1 MKRIINLSV
10 LGISVFL
17 LVLSMLPP
25 DRSEAGSS
33 GGRRF
38 YLTKDTF
45 TGAQA
50 LTACGKGYHMA
61 SLYEI
66 FEVSNL
72 RYNTILGLTVDDS
85 GSGPPTSD
93 FGWIRTGQSSSAS
106 SMPGVGNCF
115 VWSSDLSTAEGTAV
129 QLRFNFDFQSDDVV
143 NPWRSVASPCHGGI
157 RVWCLQN

>member
-1 MKRIINLSV
+1 MKRIDHLPILA
-10 LGISVFL
+10 IFVFL

-33 GGRRF
+33 TGRKF
-38 YLTKDTF
+38 YLTKDGF

-50 LTACGKGYHMA
+50 LTACAKGYHMA

-66 FEVSNL
+66 FDVSNL

-93 FGWIRTGQSSSAS
+93 FGWIRTGQSRSAS
-106 SMPGVGNCF
+106 SIPGIGNCF
-115 VWSSDLSTAEGTAV
+115 AWSSDLSTAEGTAV
-129 QLRFNFDFQSDDVV
+129 QLRFTFDFQSDDVV
-143 NPWRSVASPCHGGI
+143 NPWNSDAGPCHATV
-157 RVWCLQN
+157 RVWCVQN

>member
-1 MKRIINLSV
+1 MKQIVNLPV
-10 LGISVFL
+10 LGIFL
-17 LVLSMLPP
+17 FLVVLGFLVL

-33 GGRRF
+33 ADRKF

-50 LTACGKGYHMA
+50 LTACAKGYHMA

-106 SMPGVGNCF
+106 SIPGVGNCF
-115 VWSSDLSTAEGTAV
+115 VWSSDLSAAEGTAV

-143 NPWRSVASPCHGGI
+143 NPWTSDAAPCHSLI
-157 RVWCLQN
+157 RVWCVQN

>member
-1 MKRIINLSV
+1 MKRMQTLPV
-10 LGISVFL
+10 FGIFVFL
-17 LVLSMLPP
+17 LVLSVMAP
-25 DRSEAGSS
+25 DRSETASS
-33 GGRRF
+33 SDRRF
-38 YLTKDTF
+38 YLTKDGF

-50 LTACGKGYHMA
+50 INACAKGYHMA

-66 FEVSNL
+66 FDVSNL
-72 RYNTILGLTVDDS
+72 RYNTVLGLTADDS

-115 VWSSDLSTAEGTAV
+115 VWSSDLSTADGTAV

-143 NPWRSVASPCHGGI
+143 NPWTSDAAPCHAAI
-157 RVWCLQN
+157 RVWCVQN